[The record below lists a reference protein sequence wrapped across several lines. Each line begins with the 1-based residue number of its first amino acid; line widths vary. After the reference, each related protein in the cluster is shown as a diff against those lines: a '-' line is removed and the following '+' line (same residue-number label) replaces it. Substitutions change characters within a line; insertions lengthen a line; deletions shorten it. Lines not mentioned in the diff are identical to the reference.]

1 MKPLKSTPIPDE
13 VPARR
18 YWPARRAILRIL
30 MPVLRLLYGFRVV
43 GDPTMCSAPGPFVV
57 VCNHVHTLDCV
68 MVSKAFEQKR
78 QWVLSLPSNLE
89 LPVAGAIVRV
99 MGGIPVPDRPA
110 GYRVLYRRL
119 EEVFARGEFFQ
130 VYPEGELL
138 PGCRTLRPF
147 HPGAFLLQ
155 GSLETKTFPTVL
167 LLEFASQLLGFHLLS
182 GVGDCQVISL
192 SGQTPGD
199 PFPNA
204 PAGSCHH
211 RFFSFHIVLLLSVT
225 SLKGPLSIS
234 RRTRGEHPHCT
245 AAFPAVRSSLP
256 WGTPPAFLAPD

>member
-147 HPGAFLLQ
+147 HPGAFL
-155 GSLETKTFPTVL
+155 F
-167 LLEFASQLLGFHLLS
+167 
-182 GVGDCQVISL
+182 
-192 SGQTPGD
+192 
-199 PFPNA
+199 
-204 PAGSCHH
+204 
-211 RFFSFHIVLLLSVT
+211 
-225 SLKGPLSIS
+225 
-234 RRTRGEHPHCT
+234 
-245 AAFPAVRSSLP
+245 AVRSGVPVVPCVLRWAPWEDGDFHLRRERLELCVLP
-256 WGTPPAFLAPD
+256 AVSPEEFSGRSPRGRALAMCEAVQAQMRAALPREEPSLAPVPETL